1 MGVVVLKQLIGP
13 QVNETET
20 LRWATGMEKWWRWD
34 GMGGLK
40 QVKWSEVKVISDIIS
55 NGVTGR

>member
-40 QVKWSEVKVISDIIS
+40 QVKWSEGDLGY
-55 NGVTGR
+55 N